1 MMMLPSVLFYL
12 FLLFTLTNGYSNR
25 FMKRSVVT
33 QSFFSE
39 RVSLK
44 QSVQNKLFCSKK
56 QEKNNFL
63 ADADVHSSSFHFW
76 FNSLLEKITLFFP
89 VWVLSF
95 SLLGF
100 KLPNLFLWFSPLIT
114 PALALTMASMG
125 MTLSYS
131 DFSKLLPNWRFIL
144 LGFLAQYSVMPLS
157 AYYISKFMGLS
168 PDLAT
173 GLILVGCAPGGT
185 ASNLVSYD

>member
-1 MMMLPSVLFYL
+1 MFPLI
-12 FLLFTLTNGYSNR
+12 NGYSFR
-25 FMKRSVVT
+25 FMKRTSVVA
-33 QSFFSE
+33 QSLGSE
-39 RVSLK
+39 RDLLK
-44 QSVQNKLFCSKK
+44 PSVQKLFCSDEKK
-56 QEKNNFL
+56 NDISPVDEYG
-63 ADADVHSSSFHFW
+63 SPFHFRL
-76 FNSLLEKITLFFP
+76 NSVLEKITLFFP

-100 KLPNLFLWFSPLIT
+100 KLPKMFLWFSPLIT

-131 DFSKLLPNWRFIL
+131 DFSQLLPNWRFIL

-168 PDLAT
+168 TDLAT

-185 ASNLVSYD
+185 ASNLV